1 MTIRV
6 YNTLHRK
13 KEEFVPRDN
22 KVRIYICG
30 LTPYDYAHLGH
41 AKTYVAFDVILR
53 YLEYRGYEIFHVQ
66 NVTDVEDKLIKRSK
80 EVNKNPLEIAD
91 FFFKDA
97 LKDFDALNI
106 KSLII

>member
-66 NVTDVEDKLIKRSK
+66 NVTDVEDKCGG
-80 EVNKNPLEIAD
+80 
-91 FFFKDA
+91 
-97 LKDFDALNI
+97 
-106 KSLII
+106 